1 MMKLPECGIY
11 VKTGIFRLYF
21 FSVILFL
28 LFLCPSVYAVSEEEM
43 QVLQMFYNPEQ
54 LVESPSRT
62 PKPVFQ
68 VAENITVITAKDIRE
83 MNAHT
88 VTDVLNAI
96 TGVQMDLRGGPGSA
110 ANVHIQGSDTRHV
123 LVMIDGITLN
133 NLSDN
138 FADLS
143 AIPVQHIEKVEIIKG
158 PASSS
163 WGSSLGGVI
172 NIITKPAGIAAKP
185 EGVVSA
191 SIGEE
196 NTGDYRAEASGRA
209 GNIGYYIYAGKLLTD
224 GLTPSTDFDGDNLYT
239 KLKWDINNKAN
250 LIFTLG
256 YSSGDRGLGEDPLSN
271 ISFGN
276 EFRYLFYTLS
286 MNYKM
291 TDEADLHLSLRRL
304 SQDTDFFMYEL
315 SSGAEVAASAFDDSN
330 YGGSINLTLKKDK
343 HNIVIGADTDNGETE
358 SESITDGKQAL
369 DKWAVFANDTISYE
383 KFSVTPGVRYDK
395 TSTNSDF
402 LSPSIGITYQL
413 NDKTILRGYAARGF
427 NIPPLSATYGT
438 GFFYTPNPD
447 LGVEKAWSIQA
458 GIESSD
464 MKYLWYRVNLFRH
477 NISDAISE
485 EELPDGT
492 FTSVNRDEQRR
503 QGLEIE
509 VKTAPVYN
517 TSFSAGFAYIDARDA
532 ATGVRLKSTPEYTC
546 DIGILYNNNKSFI
559 GSLKGH
565 YIWWNPEDFSNS
577 KFDSFIWDINLKK
590 RVYKSDRVN
599 AEIFLSA
606 HNIFNGSQYL
616 SETFKNPGRWVEGG
630 VGLRF

>member
-1 MMKLPECGIY
+1 MKLPECGIY
-11 VKTGIFRLYF
+11 VKTGIFRLSL
-21 FSVILFL
+21 FSVILSL
-28 LFLCPSVYAVSEEEM
+28 LFLTPSVYAVSEEEM
-43 QVLQMFYNPEQ
+43 QVLQMFYNPEE
-54 LVESPSRT
+54 LVVSPSRS

-88 VTDVLNAI
+88 LTDVLNTI
-96 TGVQMDLRGGPGSA
+96 PGVQMDLRGGPGSG
-110 ANVHIQGSDTRHV
+110 ANAHIQGSDSRHV
-123 LVMIDGITLN
+123 LVMIDGVVLN

-143 AIPVQHIEKVEIIKG
+143 AIPVQHIEKIEIIKG

-172 NIITKPAGIAAKP
+172 NIITKPAGVAAKP
-185 EGVVSA
+185 EGAVSA

-196 NTGDYRAEASGRA
+196 NTSDYRAEASGGA

-256 YSSGDRGLGEDPLSN
+256 YSNGDRGAGEDPLAD
-271 ISFGN
+271 IAFGN
-276 EFRYLFYTLS
+276 DFRYLFYTLS

-291 TDEADLHLSLRRL
+291 TDEADIHLSLRRS

-330 YGGSINLTLKKDK
+330 YGGSINFTLKKDK
-343 HNIVIGADTDNGETE
+343 HNIVIGADIDTGEVT

-383 KFSVTPGVRYDK
+383 KFTITPGIRYDS
-395 TSTNSDF
+395 TNTNSDF
-402 LSPSIGITYQL
+402 FSPSLGITYRL
-413 NDKTILRGYAARGF
+413 KDKTILRGYAARGF

-447 LGVEKAWSIQA
+447 LGVEKVWSIQA

-477 NISDAISE
+477 EISDAISE
-485 EELPDGT
+485 ADLPDGT
-492 FTSVNRDEQRR
+492 FTSVNRDKQRR
-503 QGLEIE
+503 QGLEAEI
-509 VKTAPVYN
+509 KTIPLHN
-517 TSFSAGFAYIDARDA
+517 TSISAGFAYIDARDRD
-532 ATGVRLKSTPEYTC
+532 TDEKLIGIPEYSF
-546 DIGILYNNNKSFI
+546 DIGLLYNDMKSFS

-565 YIWWNPEDFSNS
+565 YIWWIPDEFI
-577 KFDSFIWDINLKK
+577 KGKYDSFIWDMNIRKT
-590 RVYKSDRVN
+590 VYKGDKLNTELFIS
-599 AEIFLSA
+599 L